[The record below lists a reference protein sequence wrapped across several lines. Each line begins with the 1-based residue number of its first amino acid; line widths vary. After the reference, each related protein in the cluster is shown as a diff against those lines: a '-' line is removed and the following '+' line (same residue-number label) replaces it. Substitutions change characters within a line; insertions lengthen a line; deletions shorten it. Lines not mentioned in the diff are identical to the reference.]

1 MYPNC
6 YPYIF
11 NRKKDRKKKERSNK
25 KNKKERY
32 SLSNLQKV
40 WFTVILQSV
49 SRRLM
54 KRYDYFRGT
63 LALT

>member
-25 KNKKERY
+25 KNKKERFIEQPTKSMVHGY
-32 SLSNLQKV
+32 STECVPETNEA
-40 WFTVILQSV
+40 I
-49 SRRLM
+49 
-54 KRYDYFRGT
+54 
-63 LALT
+63 

>member
-1 MYPNC
+1 MYPTVSL
-6 YPYIF
+6 IF
-11 NRKKDRKKKERSNK
+11 LTEKKTERKKKEVTKRIRK
-25 KNKKERY
+25 KD

>member
-1 MYPNC
+1 MYPTVSL
-6 YPYIF
+6 IF
-11 NRKKDRKKKERSNK
+11 LTEKKTERKKKEVTKRIRK
-25 KNKKERY
+25 KD

-54 KRYDYFRGT
+54 KRYDYFRVTSGQF
-63 LALT
+63 